1 MSKETHWLHS
11 KPILKASQYH
21 LLANSEL
28 RVVFP
33 RWPSIGSKTLLITNN
48 QLLVPVLFLIS
59 VVYSWSRLIIITIII
74 ALIMIIM
81 IIIIFILI
89 SILILKTLFILH
101 NKSVETE
108 SYNWYKHMCT

>member
-11 KPILKASQYH
+11 KPILKASQYDF
-21 LLANSEL
+21 LAKSEL
-28 RVVFP
+28 PVVFP

-48 QLLVPVLFLIS
+48 QLLVPVLFFIS
-59 VVYSWSRLIIITIII
+59 VVYSWSRLIII
-74 ALIMIIM
+74 LIMIIM

-89 SILILKTLFILH
+89 LILKTLFILD
-101 NKSVETE
+101 NESVETK